1 MPLAVIQNIS
11 ITYQWLNLCL
21 TFERFDG
28 ILEQIEN
35 KKMNASF
42 RPNLKTLPGGVP
54 GLALARAPLGHVAAD
69 ACLCGGLLPG
79 AVHEVFAAMAGAGAA
94 ASGFALALALRALA
108 KPKWLLWVRQDFSA
122 LELGEIHADGL
133 HDFGADPS
141 RVLLLRA
148 PDANAV
154 LRGGAEG
161 LGCKGLG
168 AVIVEP
174 WGPAP
179 MFNLTA
185 SRRLL
190 LAARQHGITVIVLRH
205 GYAPVPSAAE
215 TRWLIRPAPLASDDE
230 DRGIPLFD
238 AALLRNRHGNM
249 GRWMMEWDCNNG
261 IFRTAHSRASVSP
274 FAGRPAE
281 TPLDGLRQ
289 AG

>member
-1 MPLAVIQNIS
+1 V
-11 ITYQWLNLCL
+11 
-21 TFERFDG
+21 
-28 ILEQIEN
+28 N
-35 KKMNASF
+35 KEMNTPF
-42 RPNLKTLPGGVP
+42 KLNLKTLPGGVS
-54 GLALARAPLGHVAAD
+54 GLAPARAPLGHAEAD

-108 KPKWLLWVRQDFSA
+108 KSKWLLWVRQDFA
-122 LELGEIHADGL
+122 GLELGEIHADGL

-190 LAARQHGITVIVLRH
+190 LAAGRHGITVIVLRH
-205 GYAPVPSAAE
+205 GCAPAPSAAE
-215 TRWLIRPAPLASDDE
+215 TRWLIRPAPLAPDDGNQ
-230 DRGIPLFD
+230 GIPLFD
-238 AALLRNRHGNM
+238 AALLRNRHGST

-274 FAGRPAE
+274 FAGRSAE
-281 TPLDGLRQ
+281 APLEGLRQ